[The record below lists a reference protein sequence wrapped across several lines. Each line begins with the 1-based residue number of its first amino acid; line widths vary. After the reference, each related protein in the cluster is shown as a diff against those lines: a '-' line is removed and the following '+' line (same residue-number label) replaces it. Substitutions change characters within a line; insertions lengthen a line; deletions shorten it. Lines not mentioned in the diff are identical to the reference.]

1 MTDVLIRKRYRKNGG
16 VMYEYRFEIANV
28 DGQRKWHTKCG
39 FQTDAEAR
47 KAGRE
52 AQSQYENFG
61 QVVNKEQISYSDFLD
76 YWIDNDCKVDLK
88 PITVVKYI
96 KMAENLLKPRL
107 GAYRLKSLTR
117 ETLQAFL
124 IEMYDKGYSY
134 NSLTVIKGLLTKSLN
149 YAEDYRYIAYSPAR
163 RLKIPKNRI
172 PKVPTRSAPHQ
183 FIPQDIMQKV
193 FERFPER
200 TSQYIPLKL
209 GYECGLRIG
218 EAFALC
224 WEDIDFKNKVIKINR
239 QIQWFQD
246 NERTDEEKVSNNGS
260 AECGD
265 GYWYFSA
272 PKYNSYRMI
281 EISDELVEILLREKE
296 RQCKARDYYGTY
308 YTDYTADKE
317 LSFSGKAPEYPCG
330 VNRIGINGD
339 GFPIHPICIRENG
352 TLITTRTMQHTSKC
366 IRKEIFPGFDF
377 HSLRH
382 THTSML
388 AEIGVDQKYIQT
400 RLGHADI
407 KMTIGVYEH
416 TTDIMR
422 ERGRKALNY
431 LYR

>member
-1 MTDVLIRKRYRKNGG
+1 MSDILIRKRHRKNGS

-28 DGQRKWHTKCG
+28 DGQRKWQTKCG
-39 FQTDAEAR
+39 FQTVADAR
-47 KAGRE
+47 KAGRD
-52 AQSQYENFG
+52 AQRQYENFG
-61 QVVNKEQISYSDFLD
+61 QIVDKEQISYADFLD
-76 YWIDNDCKVDLK
+76 YWIENDCKVDLK
-88 PITVVKYI
+88 PVTVAKYE
-96 KMAENLLKPRL
+96 KMVSRLLKPRL
-107 GAYRLKSLTR
+107 GTYRLKSITR
-117 ETLQAFL
+117 EILQAFL
-124 IEMYDKGYSY
+124 VEMYDKGYSY
-134 NSLTVIKGLLTKSLN
+134 NSLTVIKGLITKSFN

-183 FIPQDIMQKV
+183 FISSEIMKRI
-193 FERFPER
+193 FERFSER
-200 TSQYIPLKL
+200 TSQYIPLKF

-224 WEDIDFKNKVIKINR
+224 WEDIDFTRKTVSINR

-246 NERTDEEKVSNNGS
+246 NERSCEEKLSDNGS
-260 AECGD
+260 SACGN

-272 PKYNSYRMI
+272 PKYNSFRTI
-281 EISDELVEILLREKE
+281 EISDALIEILLREKE

-308 YTDYTADKE
+308 YTIYTADKE
-317 LSFSGKAPEYPCG
+317 LLFAGQAPEYPLG
-330 VNRIGINGD
+330 VNRIEMNGD

-352 TLITTRTMQHTSKC
+352 SLITTRTMQHVSKC
-366 IRKEIFPGFDF
+366 IKKEIFSGFDF

-382 THTSML
+382 THASML

-400 RLGHADI
+400 RLGHADL

-416 TTDIMR
+416 TTDTMR

-431 LYR
+431 LYE